1 MDLRVLRTFQT
12 AARLLNFHRTAEKL
26 YLAQPTVTA
35 HIRQLEEA
43 LGQKL
48 FERDGRRLRL
58 TPAGQ
63 RFLPRA
69 EAILA
74 VYDESLQDLLRW
86 SQGYRSRL
94 VLVVSPL
101 VARSTLPRA
110 IKHFTAEH
118 PDVEV
123 EVRIGESQEVGTAIA
138 AGDADLGLSRMPP
151 AERDTRAFVLY
162 SDPVLLVMPTDGGD
176 LDSPPPDY
184 AEVLQTYRLLTH
196 NHPLYWDDLLLAIRA
211 RGLKVRTMVV
221 TQVDIAK
228 RFIEEGLGVSF
239 LPESTVARELIEGR
253 LMEVPVPDLPLP
265 VSATYVVLPARRPL
279 SEPARCFLDTLR
291 QLYAQDEPGRADRL
305 RPAAPAG
312 DRMRPARGRVARAR
326 GH

>member
-35 HIRQLEEA
+35 HIRQLEAE
-43 LGQKL
+43 LGHKL

-58 TPAGQ
+58 TPAGE

-69 EAILA
+69 EALLA
-74 VYDESLQDLLRW
+74 AYDESLQDLLRW
-86 SQGYRSRL
+86 SQGYRTRL
-94 VLVVSPL
+94 VLMASPL
-101 VARSTLPRA
+101 VARSTLPHA
-110 IKHFTAEH
+110 IKQFTAAH

-123 EVRIGESQEVGTAIA
+123 EVRIGESQEIGQAVASA
-138 AGDADLGLSRMPP
+138 AVDLGISRMPP
-151 AERDTRAFVLY
+151 AERDTRTFILY
-162 SDPVLLVMPTDGGD
+162 SDPVMLVMPGDGRD
-176 LDSPPPDY
+176 PNAAPPDY
-184 AEVLQTYRLLTH
+184 AQVLQSYRLLTH

-239 LPESTVARELIEGR
+239 LPESTVTRELAEGR

-265 VSATYVVLPARRPL
+265 TAATYVVLPARRPIP
-279 SEPARCFLDTLR
+279 EATRAFLDTLR
-291 QLYAQDEPGRADRL
+291 ELY
-305 RPAAPAG
+305 PAAPVRPTAPAPAG
-312 DRMRPARGRVARAR
+312 RARPRAPRGRRSE
-326 GH
+326 